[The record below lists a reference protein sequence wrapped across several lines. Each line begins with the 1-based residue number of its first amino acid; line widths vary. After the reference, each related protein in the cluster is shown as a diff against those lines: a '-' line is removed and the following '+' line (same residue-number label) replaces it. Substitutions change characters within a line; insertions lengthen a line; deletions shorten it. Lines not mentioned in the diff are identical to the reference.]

1 MPYQKSQGVRPERWE
16 PGVGVGAVAE
26 GARLLLH
33 LDMPAPRRIQ
43 FDFARHRRVMNFAKN
58 YVRLNEFPEW
68 FTVDENHLYVLRSLA
83 PGAAEQVRLGS
94 ELIAGVEMGP
104 GDWIVESKGEPPYAL
119 KKLDSELE
127 AGSCLGGYEMSS
139 VTRRQWLSLLATV
152 PMARAVHGEGRQT
165 SQTPPPRPPT
175 PLDLKDF
182 QPKSMLKVA
191 ETKVPRARFPV
202 IDFHTHLGFRSGVS
216 GVPQGEET
224 KFRAPAAELLKVM
237 DQVNLQTM
245 VNLTGGVGKGLEQ
258 SIAQY
263 QTAHPKRFVTFTE
276 PRYAQINDANYAR
289 EQAADIERA
298 HGAGARGLKVL
309 KTLGLYLR
317 EKVTSGPLLAVDDK
331 RFDQMWEA
339 CAGKKMPVAIHV
351 SDPEA
356 FFLPTDRFNERF
368 EELNN
373 HPDWSFH
380 GRDFPSNRALLE
392 ARNRMFARHPKTT
405 FVALHVGHNAE
416 DLAYVSECLDKFPN
430 MHVEIGARIG
440 ELGRQPRTA
449 RRFFDRYQDRILF
462 GTDAVPHGTQTPQQI
477 FGTQLYQIYFR
488 FLETEDEYFDY
499 APAPVPPQGRWQ
511 IYGIGLPE
519 GILQKV
525 YNGNADAVAGPVL
538 KST

>member
-1 MPYQKSQGVRPERWE
+1 
-16 PGVGVGAVAE
+16 
-26 GARLLLH
+26 
-33 LDMPAPRRIQ
+33 
-43 FDFARHRRVMNFAKN
+43 
-58 YVRLNEFPEW
+58 
-68 FTVDENHLYVLRSLA
+68 
-83 PGAAEQVRLGS
+83 
-94 ELIAGVEMGP
+94 
-104 GDWIVESKGEPPYAL
+104 
-119 KKLDSELE
+119 
-127 AGSCLGGYEMSS
+127 MSS

-202 IDFHTHLGFRSGVS
+202 IDFHTHLGFRSGVA

-356 FFLPTDRFNERF
+356 FFLPPIGST
-368 EELNN
+368 
-373 HPDWSFH
+373 S
-380 GRDFPSNRALLE
+380 
-392 ARNRMFARHPKTT
+392 
-405 FVALHVGHNAE
+405 
-416 DLAYVSECLDKFPN
+416 VS
-430 MHVEIGARIG
+430 R
-440 ELGRQPRTA
+440 
-449 RRFFDRYQDRILF
+449 
-462 GTDAVPHGTQTPQQI
+462 
-477 FGTQLYQIYFR
+477 
-488 FLETEDEYFDY
+488 
-499 APAPVPPQGRWQ
+499 
-511 IYGIGLPE
+511 
-519 GILQKV
+519 
-525 YNGNADAVAGPVL
+525 
-538 KST
+538 S